1 MGAGDSHGMASAHAH
16 ASGMGGMRTAGDL
29 VARMQITRGM
39 RLPEAK
45 NYVAGKLGVSVLDLC
60 DSGVMY
66 EVRGQ
71 LGLGR
76 FYDSESTYPAEPLAM
91 EAKFRIAE
99 LLEVPINCVG
109 RFRTLTGLAG

>member
-1 MGAGDSHGMASAHAH
+1 
-16 ASGMGGMRTAGDL
+16 MRTAGDL

-39 RLPEAK
+39 RLPKAK
-45 NYVAGKLGVSVLDLC
+45 EYVAGKLGVSVLDLC
-60 DSGVMY
+60 DPGVMY
-66 EVRGQ
+66 EVRGE

-99 LLEVPINCVG
+99 LLDVPINCVG
-109 RFRTLTGLAG
+109 RFRTLAGLAE